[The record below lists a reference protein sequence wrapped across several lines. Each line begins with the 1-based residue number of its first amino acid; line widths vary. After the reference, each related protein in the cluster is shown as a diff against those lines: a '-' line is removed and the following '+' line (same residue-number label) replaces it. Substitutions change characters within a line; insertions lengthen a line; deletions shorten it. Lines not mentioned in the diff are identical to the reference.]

1 MKTVV
6 VGSTH
11 KSAGKTS
18 LIVGLAKVAGRP
30 CGYIKPLGDRLLYR
44 KKRLWDYDAALITNI
59 FGLDESAEEMTLGFE
74 HAKLKY
80 MYDGQGIREK
90 LGEMATRAGEGKDTV
105 FVEAAES
112 LSYGASINLDAI
124 SLAAHLG
131 ARLVIVAG
139 GTESMIVDDLAF
151 VKRYVD
157 FHGIDFAGVIINKVR
172 NLDDYKA
179 AHLDDVNALDVKVLG
194 VAPFDAELT
203 RLSVG
208 HLAER
213 LLAKI
218 VAGEEGLSR
227 KVSSIMVGAMSTN
240 AALQNPLFR
249 KEGKLVIT
257 GGDRSDLIVAAIESN
272 SSGIILTNN
281 VLPSSNIISKASE
294 RNIPLLL
301 VPFDTYQTA
310 SQIESIDPLLVKD
323 DTRKVE
329 ILAQM
334 VKEHIA
340 LSEIIG

>member
-1 MKTVV
+1 MKTIV

-18 LIVGLAKVAGRP
+18 LIVGLAKVVGSP

-44 KKRLWDYDAALITNI
+44 KKRLWDYDAALITGV
-59 FGLDESAEEMTLGFE
+59 FGLEGNPEDMTIGFE

-80 MYDGQGIREK
+80 MYDAEGMKEK
-90 LGEMATRAGEGKDTV
+90 LNEMAATAAEGKEIVWVEAGE
-105 FVEAAES
+105 S
-112 LSYGASINLDAI
+112 LAYGASVNLDAL
-124 SLAAHLG
+124 SLASHLG
-131 ARLVIVAG
+131 ARLVLVAG
-139 GTESMIVDDLAF
+139 GSESTIVDDLAF

-157 FHGIDFAGVIINKVR
+157 LNGIDFAGVIVNKVR
-172 NLDDYKA
+172 NLDDYRST
-179 AHLDDVNALDVKVLG
+179 HLDDLTGLGIKVLG
-194 VAPFDAELT
+194 VVPFESELT

-213 LLAKI
+213 LLAKV
-218 VAGEEGLSR
+218 VAGEEGLSK

-240 AALQNPLFR
+240 AALQNPLFK
-249 KEGKLVIT
+249 KENKLVIT
-257 GGDRSDLIVAAIESN
+257 GGDRSDLILAAID
-272 SSGIILTNN
+272 SSTAGIILTNN
-281 VLPSSNIISKASE
+281 ILPSSNIISRAAE

-323 DTRKVE
+323 DARKMEV
-329 ILAQM
+329 LAQM

-340 LSEIIG
+340 TSAIIN